1 VKWPSTSEL
10 SALVPLPAGYR
21 FADLE
26 RAMIPALT
34 AAIRLWHP
42 AISVG
47 VASCYL
53 REDFYFDRV
62 VLDGRVDR
70 DVLVVPI
77 TFEAELAGVW
87 SFEREMDS
95 LAIYGRLIVIAPAH
109 RGAKLAAIAMKGT
122 ENLGRAMGAAF
133 LYALATLK
141 IPHAQ
146 RALEGAGYRLLGFF
160 PGYDREE
167 VAPGVVKRVYQ
178 AVYAKLL
185 VPEDEVLRPDPG
197 NLTPRAR
204 ALYGLLFSDVPA
216 TASQVGAAVRTV
228 QPPSSMA

>member
-1 VKWPSTSEL
+1 MKWPTTSEL
-10 SALVPLPAGYR
+10 SALVPLPAGYQ
-21 FADLE
+21 FAALD
-26 RAMIPALT
+26 RAMMPALI
-34 AAIRLWHP
+34 AAIRVWHP

-53 REDFYFDRV
+53 REDFYSNRV
-62 VLDGRVDR
+62 VLDGKVDS

-77 TFEAELAGVW
+77 IFNGELAGVW
-87 SFEREMDS
+87 SFEREIDS
-95 LAIYGRLIVIAPAH
+95 LAIYGRLIIIAPEH
-109 RGAKLAAIAMKGT
+109 RGAKLATLAMQGT

-185 VPEDEVLRPDPG
+185 VPEDEVLRPDAR

-204 ALYGLLFSDVPA
+204 ALYGLLFSDGPA
-216 TASQVGAAVRTV
+216 AAS
-228 QPPSSMA
+228 

>member
-1 VKWPSTSEL
+1 MRWPTASEL
-10 SALVPLPAGYR
+10 SAFVLLPDGYR
-21 FADLE
+21 FAELN
-26 RAMIPALT
+26 RAMTPPLI
-34 AAIRLWHP
+34 AAITDWHP
-42 AISVG
+42 QISVG

-53 REDFYFDRV
+53 REDFYYNSV
-62 VLDGRVDR
+62 VLEGNVDR
-70 DVLVVPI
+70 DILVVPL
-77 TFEAELAGVW
+77 TFDGELAGVW
-87 SFEREMDS
+87 SFEREIDS
-95 LAIYGRLIVIAPAH
+95 LAIYGRLIIIAPKH

-122 ENLGRAMGAAF
+122 EDLGRFMGAAF

-141 IPHAQ
+141 TPYVQ

-185 VPEDEVLRPDPG
+185 ASENEVLRPDLG

-216 TASQVGAAVRTV
+216 ATS
-228 QPPSSMA
+228 

>member
-1 VKWPSTSEL
+1 MKWPTTSEL
-10 SALVPLPAGYR
+10 SALVPLPARYC
-21 FADLE
+21 FAELD
-26 RAMIPALT
+26 RAMIPALI
-34 AAIRLWHP
+34 AAMRVWHP

-53 REDFYFDRV
+53 RDDFYFNRV
-62 VLDGRVDR
+62 VLDGKLDR

-77 TFEAELAGVW
+77 TFDGELAGVW
-87 SFEREMDS
+87 SFEREIDS
-95 LAIYGRLIVIAPAH
+95 LALYGRLIIIAPDH
-109 RGAKLAAIAMKGT
+109 RGARLAAVALKGT

-167 VAPGVVKRVYQ
+167 IAPGVVKRVYQ

-185 VPEDEVLRPDPG
+185 VPEDEVLRPDPR

-216 TASQVGAAVRTV
+216 AAS
-228 QPPSSMA
+228 

>member
-1 VKWPSTSEL
+1 MKWPTTSEL

-21 FADLE
+21 FAALD
-26 RAMIPALT
+26 RIMVPALI
-34 AAIRLWHP
+34 AAIRVWHP

-53 REDFYFDRV
+53 REDFYFNRV
-62 VLDGRVDR
+62 VLDGRDDR
-70 DVLVVPI
+70 DVLVVPVL
-77 TFEAELAGVW
+77 FNGELAGVW
-87 SFEREMDS
+87 SFEREIDS
-95 LAIYGRLIVIAPAH
+95 LAIYGRLIILAPEH
-109 RGAKLAAIAMKGT
+109 RGAKLATLAMKGT

-133 LYALATLK
+133 LYAMATLK

-146 RALEGAGYRLLGFF
+146 RALEAAGYRLLGFF

-185 VPEDEVLRPDPG
+185 VSEDEVLRPDPS

-204 ALYGLLFSDVPA
+204 ALYDL
-216 TASQVGAAVRTV
+216 
-228 QPPSSMA
+228 

>member
-1 VKWPSTSEL
+1 MKWPTSSEL
-10 SALVPLPAGYR
+10 SALVPLPEGYR
-21 FADLE
+21 FTELD
-26 RAMIPALT
+26 RAMIPPLI
-34 AAIRLWHP
+34 AAIRVWHP

-53 REDFYFDRV
+53 REDFYFNRV
-62 VLDGRVDR
+62 VLDGNVDR
-70 DVLVVPI
+70 DVLVVPF
-77 TFEAELAGVW
+77 TFDGELAGVW
-87 SFEREMDS
+87 SFEREIDS
-95 LAIYGRLIVIAPAH
+95 LAIYGRLIIIAPEH
-109 RGAKLAAIAMKGT
+109 RGAKLAAITMKGT
-122 ENLGRAMGAAF
+122 EELGRFMGAAF

-185 VPEDEVLRPDPG
+185 VSEDEVLRPDLR

-216 TASQVGAAVRTV
+216 AIGDFQR
-228 QPPSSMA
+228 

>member
-1 VKWPSTSEL
+1 MKWPTMSEM
-10 SALVPLPAGYR
+10 SALVPLPAGYC
-21 FADLE
+21 FAELD
-26 RAMIPALT
+26 RAMLPALI
-34 AAIRLWHP
+34 ASLRVWHP

-53 REDFYFDRV
+53 SDDFYFSRV
-62 VLDGRVDR
+62 VLDGKLDR
-70 DVLVVPI
+70 DVLVVPF
-77 TFEAELAGVW
+77 TFDGALAGVW
-87 SFEREMDS
+87 SFEREIDS
-95 LAIYGRLIVIAPAH
+95 LALYGRLIVIAPDH
-109 RGAKLAAIAMKGT
+109 RGAKLSAIAMKGT
-122 ENLGRAMGAAF
+122 ESLGRAMGVAF

-141 IPHAQ
+141 FPHIQ

-185 VPEDEVLRPDPG
+185 VAEDEVLRPDPR

-204 ALYGLLFSDVPA
+204 ALYSLLFSDVPA
-216 TASQVGAAVRTV
+216 AES
-228 QPPSSMA
+228 

>member
-1 VKWPSTSEL
+1 MNWPTTSEL

-21 FADLE
+21 FTALD
-26 RAMIPALT
+26 RAMIPALI
-34 AAIRLWHP
+34 AAIRVWHP

-53 REDFYFDRV
+53 REDFYANRV
-62 VLDGRVDR
+62 VLDDKVDS

-77 TFEAELAGVW
+77 FFNGELAGVW
-87 SFEREMDS
+87 SFEREIDS
-95 LAIYGRLIVIAPAH
+95 LAIYGRLIIIAPQH
-109 RGAKLAAIAMKGT
+109 RGAKLATLAMKGT

-146 RALEGAGYRLLGFF
+146 RALEAAGYRLLGFF

-185 VPEDEVLRPDPG
+185 VAEDEVLRPDPS

-204 ALYGLLFSDVPA
+204 ALYGLLFSDGPA
-216 TASQVGAAVRTV
+216 AAS
-228 QPPSSMA
+228 